1 MFDWWCLVEKNPQN
15 KTQKNL
21 MSYHIGTCFMVF
33 VDVTGFPHIAPSHDP
48 IVV

>member
-1 MFDWWCLVEKNPQN
+1 MVFGRKKSTKENTEKLDVAN
-15 KTQKNL
+15 
-21 MSYHIGTCFMVF
+21 HIGTCFMVF